1 MFSLEGSNFFRE
13 MELLASLSEIAR
25 DFVQLNF
32 AHGVTAR
39 WKRPIGMLS
48 RT

>member
-1 MFSLEGSNFFRE
+1 
-13 MELLASLSEIAR
+13 MELLSSLSEIAR

-39 WKRPIGMLS
+39 WKRPTGMLS